1 MATETGIVTQ
11 IKGEYAVVKTQR
23 AAGCGACTEKDT
35 CHSMGGGKEIEFTAI
50 NAANAGAGDQVV
62 LNFKTSRMLKLSMLI
77 YIFPILAL
85 VTGAVIG
92 NNWAISAG
100 TDPSVG
106 AAVPGFLA
114 FFAAIGIILFLEKG
128 AKHSD
133 RYKPVIVSVKKA
145 GGSDSG
151 TASGEGAGFE
161 KCHA

>member
-1 MATETGIVTQ
+1 MATETGMVIQ

-23 AAGCGACTEKDT
+23 AAGCGACTEKET
-35 CHSMGGGKEIEFTAI
+35 CHSMGGGREIEFTAI
-50 NAANAGAGDQVV
+50 NDANAGAGEQVV
-62 LNFKTSRMLKLSMLI
+62 LDFKTSRMLKLSMLI

-85 VTGAVIG
+85 VIGAVIG
-92 NNWAISAG
+92 HNWAISAG
-100 TDPSVG
+100 IDPSVG

-114 FFAAIGIILFLEKG
+114 FFAAIGIILRLEKG

-145 GGSDSG
+145 GGTG
-151 TASGEGAGFE
+151 TASGEGPGFE